1 MYFFFS
7 LKIGIKKIMEKIYY
21 SLKGFWKGLPAVEKL
36 SKEAKVSKKKEL
48 EFLKRQAVW
57 QIYLPSPKKII
68 RPRFDVSAENE
79 VHQADLLFLPYD
91 TVKVG
96 RINKTYKYAL
106 TLVDFGTRYK
116 EAEPLTSKDSK
127 EVAMAFEKIYKRH
140 LKYPKLLQV
149 EPGREF
155 MGAVTQLMAKHNVR
169 IRRRQPEIHRHQGVV
184 ERFNRTLAERLFGY
198 RYAKELENPHKRYRE
213 WVKRLP
219 EVLKALNAET
229 KKPPPIVTRK
239 ASDPNCPIA
248 NVRYLYQ
255 PGELEGGKKR
265 ATDPIWSV
273 DIHKIDY
280 NIVTQGIR
288 VYYLNAPAPKRGF
301 VKEELLIVPADTNTR
316 MHMS

>member
-1 MYFFFS
+1 
-7 LKIGIKKIMEKIYY
+7 MEKIYY
-21 SLKGFWKGLPAVEKL
+21 SPKGFWKGLPAVEKL
-36 SKEAKVSKKKEL
+36 SKEAKVSKKKAL

-57 QIYLPSPKKII
+57 QIYLPPPKKII

-79 VHQADLLFLPYD
+79 VRQADLLFLPYD

-106 TLVDFGTRYK
+106 TLVDLGTRYK

-149 EPGREF
+149 DPGREF
-155 MGAVTQLMAKHNVR
+155 MGAVTQLMAKHNFR
-169 IRRRQPEIHRHQGVV
+169 IRRGQPEIHRHQGVV

-198 RYAKELENPHKRYRE
+198 QYAKELENPHKRNRE

-239 ASDPNCPIA
+239 AGDPICPTA